1 MTEEARRMIAI
12 VSRDGRQM
20 IGCQSI
26 KTSTI
31 LAPGEGPKYALNGI
45 DCISVFGEQSVLL
58 GIYEGSEDIE
68 KEIAGIREAV
78 ERGERTYRLQFCV
91 QSL

>member
-1 MTEEARRMIAI
+1 MTEEARTMIAI

-45 DCISVFGEQSVLL
+45 DCISVFGEHSVLL
-58 GIYEGSEDIE
+58 GIYEESEDIE

-78 ERGERTYRLQFCV
+78 ERGERTYRLQFCI

>member
-1 MTEEARRMIAI
+1 MSEEARTMIAI

-31 LAPGEGPKYALNGI
+31 FAPGNGPKYALNGI
-45 DCISVFGEQSVLL
+45 DNISVFGEHSVLL
-58 GIYEGSEDIE
+58 GIYAESEDIE

-78 ERGERTYRLQFCV
+78 ERGDRTYQLKFCV

>member
-1 MTEEARRMIAI
+1 MSEEARTMIAI
-12 VSRDGRQM
+12 VSRDGMQM

-31 LAPGEGPKYALNGI
+31 LAPGNGPKYALNGI
-45 DCISVFGEQSVLL
+45 VC
-58 GIYEGSEDIE
+58 
-68 KEIAGIREAV
+68 A
-78 ERGERTYRLQFCV
+78 